1 MQSEVATQVQVTL
14 TMNRAEA
21 QWLRG
26 LMQNPVFANEDEY
39 FRNMRQ
45 TFFDAIP
52 CMETN
57 PILFPDG
64 VR

>member
-1 MQSEVATQVQVTL
+1 MQSEVATQVTITL
-14 TMNRAEA
+14 TLTQEEA

-26 LMQNPVFANEDEY
+26 LMQNPLFTGEDEH
-39 FRNMRQ
+39 FRRMRL

-52 CMETN
+52 C
-57 PILFPDG
+57 PYAQPLFPDG